1 MSGVVFRRL
10 HPHQNPGTG
19 DLPGKGR
26 APNLGPGMCACARPE
41 CRVPLAL
48 ADLVE
53 FHPHTPLC
61 IPDRLRDRR
70 TGDHQ
75 GSLTPHQF
83 PGTRRP
89 RQPLITPRTPTDTP
103 PKRNSTAI
111 PAGGAARRCRR
122 CPQTRYLTSRPSP
135 DPADATS
142 AAGGLRL
149 KSTSAFGGSSGP
161 ASPRAPGG
169 IPFPESSPLAGRS
182 PPGAYW
188 VEFHA
193 SARRATPLAPLRRRE
208 AEFNRTPRI
217 LARPKFAPRTH
228 GRV

>member
-1 MSGVVFRRL
+1 MCCGLLVVGVSGWGLCPCLALFERTRNLTGTQAAVAFVVSRVVFRRL
-10 HPHQNPGTG
+10 HPHQNPGAG
-19 DLPGKGR
+19 DLPGKDR

-83 PGTRRP
+83 RGTRRP

-111 PAGGAARRCRR
+111 PAGGAAARCRR
-122 CPQTRYLTSRPSP
+122 RSER
-135 DPADATS
+135 
-142 AAGGLRL
+142 
-149 KSTSAFGGSSGP
+149 
-161 ASPRAPGG
+161 
-169 IPFPESSPLAGRS
+169 IIS
-182 PPGAYW
+182 PP
-188 VEFHA
+188 VEPQF
-193 SARRATPLAPLRRRE
+193 RRR
-208 AEFNRTPRI
+208 
-217 LARPKFAPRTH
+217 
-228 GRV
+228 RVGELGACG